1 MELDSIFVFFP
12 SIEADNIIL
21 FLLVTF
27 RIVGTP
33 ECDGVYKKISNIPLF
48 PFAPRVNINI
58 QALSF
63 LILKVFLLLGSIR
76 PILPFCRIKRRIHA
90 KGHPSG
96 VFYYEFFQKKKRREA
111 VCALKKK
118 YPYLPRMPS

>member
-27 RIVGTP
+27 RIVGTF
-33 ECDGVYKKISNIPLF
+33 ECDGVYKKISNTPLF
-48 PFAPRVNINI
+48 PFAPRVSINI

-63 LILKVFLLLGSIR
+63 LILKVFLLLGPIR
-76 PILPFCRIKRRIHA
+76 PITI
-90 KGHPSG
+90 
-96 VFYYEFFQKKKRREA
+96 EFIGETRKK
-111 VCALKKK
+111 
-118 YPYLPRMPS
+118 

>member
-1 MELDSIFVFFP
+1 MALDSIFVFFP

-27 RIVGTP
+27 RIVGTS
-33 ECDGVYKKISNIPLF
+33 EYDGVYKKISNIPSF
-48 PFAPRVNINI
+48 PFVPRVNINI

-76 PILPFCRIKRRIHA
+76 SILPFYINPHTASI
-90 KGHPSG
+90 
-96 VFYYEFFQKKKRREA
+96 FYSFF
-111 VCALKKK
+111 
-118 YPYLPRMPS
+118 